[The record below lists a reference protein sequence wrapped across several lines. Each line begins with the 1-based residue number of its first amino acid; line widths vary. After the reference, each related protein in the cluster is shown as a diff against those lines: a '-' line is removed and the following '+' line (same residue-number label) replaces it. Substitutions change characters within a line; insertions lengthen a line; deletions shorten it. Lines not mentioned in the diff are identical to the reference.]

1 MEMGE
6 VRQGV
11 GGTGKAS
18 GSEMNARERE
28 KADYSS
34 PQNLGEKI
42 HVKIVTIP
50 GDVCKRE

>member
-18 GSEMNARERE
+18 GSEMNARERA
-28 KADYSS
+28 KAGYSS
-34 PQNLGEKI
+34 PQNLGAEYL
-42 HVKIVTIP
+42 
-50 GDVCKRE
+50 CQNCNNLC